1 MNQRYLHIFWILLLL
16 MRCEE
21 NIQLDL
27 NQSAPKIVIEG
38 LLTNRLGDQ
47 YVKVSRTVD
56 FYASGGA
63 EKITN
68 AKVKVI
74 DDLGEEHSYAQ
85 TSPGYYLPLIDF
97 VGTVGRS
104 YALSVEI
111 DGALYQTEDQLLRV
125 PEIDSLGYMLHDDP
139 DQDRIDSGHLY
150 DLLLYMKEPKE
161 TKDYYLFKFYR
172 NDSLT
177 FTNPND
183 IYLLD
188 DEALSESISGFP
200 GPVYYAEKDTAR
212 MDMFSVTRNGYV
224 YYSDLTNLLFN
235 DGGLFGPVPAN
246 PRSNI
251 SNGALG
257 FFQVSAVISTQV
269 ILTKKN

>member
-1 MNQRYLHIFWILLLL
+1 MNKSQYYIVVLLFFL
-16 MRCEE
+16 MSCEE
-21 NIQLDL
+21 TIQLDL
-27 NQSAPKIVIEG
+27 NQSEPRIVIEG

-56 FYASGGA
+56 FYAKGGA
-63 EKITN
+63 EAITN
-68 AKVKVI
+68 ASVRVI
-74 DDLGEEHSYAQ
+74 DDLGEEYSFVPSSA
-85 TSPGYYLPLIDF
+85 GYYLPTVDF
-97 VGTVGRS
+97 AGAIGRS
-104 YALSVEI
+104 YSLRVEV
-111 DGALYQTEDQLLRV
+111 DGVLYQTEDQLLRV
-125 PEIDSLGYMLHDDP
+125 PEIDSLGYVLNEDP
-139 DQDRIDSGHLY
+139 GTDRIESGHVY

-161 TKDYYLFKFYR
+161 TTDYYLFKFYR

-183 IYLLD
+183 IYLLP
-188 DEALSESISGFP
+188 DEALSESINGFP
-200 GPVYYAEKDTAR
+200 GPVYYAEQDTAR

-251 SNGALG
+251 SNKALG
-257 FFQVSAVISTQV
+257 FFQVSAVTTTQI
-269 ILTKKN
+269 ILKKKN

>member
-1 MNQRYLHIFWILLLL
+1 MNQQYLYIFLMLILLTS
-16 MRCEE
+16 CEE
-21 NIQLDL
+21 TIQLDL
-27 NQSAPKIVIEG
+27 DQVEPKIVVEG

-47 YVKVSRTVD
+47 YVKVTKTVD

-68 AKVKVI
+68 ANIKLI
-74 DDLGEEHSYAQ
+74 DDLGEEYSFNQ
-85 TSPGYYLPLIDF
+85 TSPGYYLPVVDF
-97 VGTVGRS
+97 AGVVGRS
-104 YALSVEI
+104 YSLSVEV
-111 DGALYQTEDQLLRV
+111 DGVFYQSEDQLLRV
-125 PEIDSLGYMLHDDP
+125 PEIDSLGYSLNGDP

-161 TKDYYLFKFYR
+161 TTDYYLFKFYR

-177 FTNPND
+177 FTNAND
-183 IYLLD
+183 IYLLT

-200 GPVYYAEKDTAR
+200 GPVYYAEQDTAR

-224 YYSDLTNLLFN
+224 YFSDLTNLLFN

-246 PRSNI
+246 PRSNM

-257 FFQVSAVISTQV
+257 FFQVSAVTTTQV
-269 ILTKKN
+269 ILKKKN

>member
-1 MNQRYLHIFWILLLL
+1 
-16 MRCEE
+16 
-21 NIQLDL
+21 
-27 NQSAPKIVIEG
+27 
-38 LLTNRLGDQ
+38 
-47 YVKVSRTVD
+47 
-56 FYASGGA
+56 
-63 EKITN
+63 
-68 AKVKVI
+68 
-74 DDLGEEHSYAQ
+74 
-85 TSPGYYLPLIDF
+85 
-97 VGTVGRS
+97 
-104 YALSVEI
+104 
-111 DGALYQTEDQLLRV
+111 
-125 PEIDSLGYMLHDDP
+125 
-139 DQDRIDSGHLY
+139 
-150 DLLLYMKEPKE
+150 MKEPKE
-161 TKDYYLFKFYR
+161 TTDYYLFKFYR